1 MEEDEK
7 EGAGNNRADKGDIV
21 TFCCEVFLQT
31 TKSVSQPVNVR
42 ALSPFCRLLDHF
54 SAHVLAPDLSCNVT
68 LHRGLTALRTFA
80 ATALASPGPAPRI
93 LELLERCLHLARN
106 KYRLV
111 RTALLD
117 LFASLDFTQVR
128 KTKKAAVFF
137 QNFLL
142 WALHSPAKFRVLL
155 CTICNRFQV
164 A

>member
-1 MEEDEK
+1 M
-7 EGAGNNRADKGDIV
+7 
-21 TFCCEVFLQT
+21 
-31 TKSVSQPVNVR
+31 
-42 ALSPFCRLLDHF
+42 
-54 SAHVLAPDLSCNVT
+54 LAPDLSCNVT

-128 KTKKAAVFF
+128 KMKNVAVCFF
-137 QNFLL
+137 PKFFSLGLCIPLQNFAFYCILL
-142 WALHSPAKFRVLL
+142 AIVFK
-155 CTICNRFQV
+155 
-164 A
+164 